1 MGEIADQQL
10 DDLFSSGMPF
20 AGRAFP
26 TRDWGWTMQDGGY
39 IRIKDAETR
48 HLVNMAK
55 KLERDGRAMMVDI
68 YYPILAEIQ
77 RRKNA
82 AEIKL

>member
-1 MGEIADQQL
+1 MGEIADEML
-10 DDLFSSGMPF
+10 DDLFAGGMPCV
-20 AGRAFP
+20 GWAFP
-26 TRDWGWTMQDGGY
+26 TREWGWMMADGGY
-39 IRIKDAETR
+39 IKIKDAETT

-55 KLERDGRAMMVDI
+55 KLKRDGRWYTSDI